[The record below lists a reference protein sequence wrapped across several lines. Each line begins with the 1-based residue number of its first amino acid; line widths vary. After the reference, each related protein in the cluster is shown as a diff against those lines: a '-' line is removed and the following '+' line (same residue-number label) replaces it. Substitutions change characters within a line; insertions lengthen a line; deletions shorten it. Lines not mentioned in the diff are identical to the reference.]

1 MNKHKFILAISG
13 FAFIAVLWIYYA
25 STNPSNEKS
34 LVKFL
39 SVEQLLAE
47 KNSGRVRLGGLV
59 ANGSIELD
67 GSNYLSCTFDLK
79 EGEMV
84 LPVHF
89 LGVRPDLFKDG
100 AEVVVEGEF
109 ADGQFQA
116 DILQTKCASRYE
128 GDLRDA
134 DSYNLDEISI

>member
-47 KNSGRVRLGGLV
+47 KNSGRVRLGGLG